1 MEKSIG
7 FIGGGRITRI
17 VLQALK
23 NQNRGLGKVYVYDIN
38 PEAYKAL
45 TQIYPSVE
53 IADLNAAATRDLVFI
68 ALHPPVIM
76 ETLGKIKDVIKKES
90 IFISLAP
97 KITIE
102 NMSATL
108 GNKNIV
114 RLIPNATSVINQGYN
129 PICFADDI
137 KEKQEILNLLSVLG
151 KTFETD
157 ESKLEAYAISS
168 AMMPTYFWFQ
178 WYELIE
184 IAKQMG
190 LTETESKETIE
201 QTLLAAINVMFKSDL
216 SKNEV
221 IDLIPVK
228 PMGEHEKQIIE
239 MYQDKLPGLLNK
251 IKPVYQPIV

>member
-1 MEKSIG
+1 MKKSIG

-17 VLQALK
+17 ILQALK
-23 NQNRGLGKVYVYDIN
+23 NQNKEYGKVTVSDVNTDVCHSLKQKFPNI
-38 PEAYKAL
+38 
-45 TQIYPSVE
+45 E
-53 IADLNAAATRDLVFI
+53 ISDLYTAATQDIVFI

-76 ETLGKIKDVIKKES
+76 ETLDKIKDVVKQDAI
-90 IFISLAP
+90 IISLAP

-102 NMSATL
+102 KFSSTL

-129 PICFADDI
+129 PIYFAVDL

-184 IAKQMG
+184 IAKQIG
-190 LTETESKETIE
+190 LSETESKETIE
-201 QTLLAAINVMFKSDL
+201 QTLLAAINVMFNSGL
-216 SKNEV
+216 TKNEV

-228 PMGEHEKQIIE
+228 PIGEHEQQISEI
-239 MYQDKLPGLLNK
+239 YRNKLIGLYNK
-251 IKPVYQPIV
+251 IKP